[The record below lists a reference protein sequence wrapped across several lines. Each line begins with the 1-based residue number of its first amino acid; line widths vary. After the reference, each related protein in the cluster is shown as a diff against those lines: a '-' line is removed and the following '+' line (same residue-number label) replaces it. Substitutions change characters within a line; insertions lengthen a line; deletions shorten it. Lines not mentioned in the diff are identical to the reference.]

1 MNDSLIRM
9 CKQLK
14 IAYIEGLVDDF
25 NDETFS
31 EKLEIIFRKEIA
43 ERKNSRLSRAV
54 IHAGFPQMKTFE
66 KYIFDT
72 ITFPESTN
80 KNDLLSL
87 NWINKNENVL
97 LMGSVGTGKTHM
109 AIALGIEACR
119 QGKTVKFYRAAD
131 LVDILQEKH
140 SLGTIKR
147 FRSILRRY
155 DVLIVDEVGFV
166 PFNQTGSELLFN
178 VIAESYERQ
187 SVIVTTNLE
196 FGQWTSIF
204 GDSKLTTALVD
215 RLIHHSIILAFNGDS
230 LRLQEA
236 MKRA

>member
-1 MNDSLIRM
+1 MNSSLVTM

-14 IAYIEGLVDDF
+14 LAYIEDLVDTF
-25 NDETFS
+25 NDETFTQ
-31 EKLEIIFRKEIA
+31 KLEMLFRKEIA
-43 ERKNSRLSRAV
+43 ERKNSRLNKAV
-54 IHAGFPQMKTFE
+54 IHAGFPQFKTFE
-66 KYIFDT
+66 NYIFDT
-72 ITFPESTN
+72 ITFPNITS

-87 NWINKNENVL
+87 NWIQKKENVL
-97 LMGSVGTGKTHM
+97 LMGAVGTGKTHM
-109 AIALGIEACR
+109 AIALGIDACR

-140 SLGTIKR
+140 NAGGIKR
-147 FRSILRRY
+147 FRSILKKY
-155 DVLIVDEVGFV
+155 DTLIIDEVGFV

-215 RLIHHSIILAFNGDS
+215 RLVHHAIILAFNGPS
-230 LRLQEA
+230 LRLQDA
-236 MKRA
+236 MKRS